1 VADTGKVI
9 PVAIEDEVKTAYL
22 NYAMSVIVS
31 RALPDVRDGL
41 KPVHR
46 RLLYAMD
53 ELGLRPNATTK
64 KSARII
70 GDTMGKYHPHGDAA
84 LYDALV
90 RMAQDFSLRSPLVQG
105 QGNFGS
111 MDGDPPAAMRY
122 TEARLSR
129 IGDEMLQDLKKETV
143 DFIPN
148 FDESLEEPTV
158 LPAAIPNLLVNGSSG
173 IAVGMATSMA
183 PHNLGEVCEAI
194 CAYIDNPNITIDELM
209 KYIQGPDFPTGGIIF
224 GRRGIRDA
232 YKTGRGKILIRGRF
246 NVETNKSGKEL
257 IVFTEIPYNVNKRL
271 LLERIGL
278 LVREK
283 MIDGIASCNDES
295 DREGIRIV
303 IELKKGAILKV
314 ALNQLFSNTS
324 LQSTFGIINL
334 ALVKGKPQCLN
345 LKELIQYFV
354 EHRVEVVTRRTR
366 YELRKA
372 EERAHILEGLVIAL
386 ANIDEVVAVIKASR
400 DINTAKINLQ
410 ERFLLSEA
418 QAQAIVDM
426 RLGRLTS
433 LEVEKLQ
440 QELEEL
446 KVQIAYLKSL
456 LEDGNKLLGVI
467 KDETKNI
474 SERFGD
480 QRRTEIMAGEV
491 ENINIEDLIKKEEM
505 MILVSNLGYVKRVPV
520 SAYKNQGRGGKGMVS
535 AKLTEDDFVEQIFV
549 ASTHEYIMFITSE
562 GKAYWMKV
570 HEIPEGSRTSKGA
583 HIKSL
588 LTVSPNEDITAIVS
602 LKNFTD
608 DGVQGP
614 YLFMGTARGVVKKVR
629 TSEFAN
635 AKTRGI
641 IALSLDEGDKLV
653 SALLTNGSDEVVLIS
668 RKGQAL
674 RTHED
679 QIRAM
684 GRSSR
689 GVSGMKLS
697 GDDELTG
704 LLRVDKEEK
713 MLLLSEYGFGKRVD
727 FSEFSSHGRGTGG
740 QKIYTVTDKTG
751 EIVGCVNVLDNEEI
765 MCITSQGKSIKLK
778 VSSIRVMGRS
788 AQGVKILSI
797 DKPDFVIGVDRIVQE
812 EAVYGK
818 KGTGL
823 AFIKTNPAPVETLS
837 ENSSDSAADDFLKPE
852 TQEPEEDTDKDKA
865 EEEGGGGNGQGELF

>member
-1 VADTGKVI
+1 VADTGKII

-22 NYAMSVIVS
+22 NYAMSVIVA

-46 RLLYAMD
+46 RILYSMD
-53 ELGLRPNATTK
+53 ELGLRPNAATK
-64 KSARII
+64 KSARIV
-70 GDTMGKYHPHGDAA
+70 GDTMGKYHPHGDMA

-90 RMAQDFSLRSPLVQG
+90 RMAQDFSLRYPLIHG

-111 MDGDPPAAMRY
+111 LDNDPPAAMRY
-122 TEARLSR
+122 TEAKISR
-129 IGDEMLQDLKKETV
+129 IGDEMLQDLRKETV
-143 DFIPN
+143 DFGPN
-148 FDESLEEPTV
+148 FDESLDEPLV
-158 LPAAIPNLLVNGSSG
+158 LPAALPNLLINGSSG
-173 IAVGMATSMA
+173 IAVGMATNMA
-183 PHNLGEVCEAI
+183 PHNLIEVCNAV
-194 CAYIDNPNITIDELM
+194 CAYIDEPEITIDALM
-209 KYIQGPDFPTGGIIF
+209 KHVTGPDFPTGGIIF
-224 GRRGIRDA
+224 GRQGIRDA
-232 YKTGRGKILIRGRF
+232 YRTGRGRLLVRGRF
-246 NVETNKSGKEL
+246 AVETSKTGKEL
-257 IVFTEIPYNVNKRL
+257 IVFNEIPYNVNKAAL
-271 LLERIGL
+271 LIRIGD
-278 LVREK
+278 LVKEK
-283 MIDGIASCNDES
+283 VIDGIAAFNDES
-295 DREGIRIV
+295 DRDGIRIV

-314 ALNQLFSNTS
+314 VLNQLFSNTA

-345 LKELIQYFV
+345 LKELIRYFV

-386 ANIDEVVAVIKASR
+386 ANIDEVVAIIRASR
-400 DINTAKINLQ
+400 DINTAKEKLQ

-446 KVQIAYLKSL
+446 KVRIAYLKSL
-456 LEDGNKLLGVI
+456 LEDEKKLRGVI
-467 KDETKNI
+467 KDETTEI
-474 SERFGD
+474 RDRYGD
-480 QRRTEIMAGEV
+480 MRRTEIVAGEV

-505 MILVSNLGYVKRVPV
+505 MILISNLGYVKRVPV
-520 SAYKNQGRGGKGMVS
+520 SSYRNQGRGGKGMVS

-549 ASTHEYIMFITSE
+549 ASTHEYILFITSE

-570 HEIPEGSRTSKGA
+570 HELPEGSRTSKGT

-602 LKNFTD
+602 LKDFSD
-608 DGVQGP
+608 DQ
-614 YLFMGTARGVVKKVR
+614 YLFMGTALGVVKKVR
-629 TSEFAN
+629 TSEFTN

-641 IALSLDEGDKLV
+641 IALNLDEGDKLV
-653 SALLTNGSDEVVLIS
+653 SALLTGGSDEVVLIS

-689 GVSGMKLS
+689 GVTGMKL
-697 GDDELTG
+697 GDDDELTG
-704 LLRVDKEEK
+704 LLRVDAEEK
-713 MLLLSEYGFGKRVD
+713 MLILSEYGFGKRVD
-727 FSEFSSHGRGTGG
+727 FSEFSSHGRATGG
-740 QKIYTVTDKTG
+740 QRIYTVTEKTG
-751 EIVGCVNVLDNEEI
+751 EIVGCVNVLENEEI

-778 VSSIRVMGRS
+778 VASIRVMGRS
-788 AQGVKILSI
+788 AQGVRIFSI
-797 DKPDFVIGVDRIVQE
+797 DKPDFVIGVDRVVQE
-812 EAVYGK
+812 ESVYRK
-818 KGTGL
+818 KGFGEADGEAGEL
-823 AFIKTNPAPVETLS
+823 VQAGDAP
-837 ENSSDSAADDFLKPE
+837 ENQDAPPEPDDPDGSSFEA
-852 TQEPEEDTDKDKA
+852 EPEEDRDNETQGKLFDG
-865 EEEGGGGNGQGELF
+865 EE